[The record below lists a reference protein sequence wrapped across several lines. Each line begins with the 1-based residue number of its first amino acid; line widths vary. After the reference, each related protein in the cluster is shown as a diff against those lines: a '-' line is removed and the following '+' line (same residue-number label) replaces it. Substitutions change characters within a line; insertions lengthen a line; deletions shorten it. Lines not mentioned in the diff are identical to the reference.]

1 MAKGTDELAVPGR
14 AAALVDFTPM
24 NALSLREDPASEP
37 ASAAA
42 LQAWERDIQ
51 GAPPVCPAREEDPFP
66 IIVHCHLRWDFVWQR
81 PQQIFS
87 RLAARHRIL
96 FIEEPIFL
104 EASPDDD
111 VPRLDISEPL
121 SNVVRVVPMLPQG
134 SAASVDAQCQALLT
148 MLGQALREHPLL
160 AGRFERPVQWF
171 YSPMTAPC
179 LLGKFD
185 ARGVVYDCMDELAN
199 FRFAP
204 PDIGAREQFLLERAD
219 LVFTGG
225 YQLFESK
232 SRHHHNV
239 HFYGCG
245 VDVRHFGKA
254 SLDETVVPEDVAA
267 LPGPVFGY
275 FGVID
280 ERLDYP
286 LLQALAERFPQAS
299 IAMAGPFA
307 KVDPE
312 QLPRLPNIHWL
323 GQRAYEELPALV
335 KGFDVCLM
343 PFALNDATRY
353 INPTKTLE
361 YMAAAKPVV
370 STAVADVVR
379 NFTPIVDVA
388 WSQEEFL
395 DAVER
400 AWKCP
405 DPERVVQGV
414 VRAGHASW
422 EATVAEMEQDIRTA
436 LCVAEAA
443 ATPVH
448 ARMELAR

>member
-1 MAKGTDELAVPGR
+1 MVPLRIAVLTSHSAPGLEEL
-14 AAALVDFTPM
+14 
-24 NALSLREDPASEP
+24 LRDP
-37 ASAAA
+37 
-42 LQAWERDIQ
+42 
-51 GAPPVCPAREEDPFP
+51 
-66 IIVHCHLRWDFVWQR
+66 
-81 PQQIFS
+81 
-87 RLAARHRIL
+87 
-96 FIEEPIFL
+96 
-104 EASPDDD
+104 
-111 VPRLDISEPL
+111 
-121 SNVVRVVPMLPQG
+121 N
-134 SAASVDAQCQALLT
+134 
-148 MLGQALREHPLL
+148 
-160 AGRFERPVQWF
+160 
-171 YSPMTAPC
+171 
-179 LLGKFD
+179 
-185 ARGVVYDCMDELAN
+185 RGVVYDCMDELAN

-245 VDVRHFGKA
+245 VDVAHFGRA
-254 SLDETVVPEDVAA
+254 GLEETVVPQDVAG

-312 QLPRLPNIHWL
+312 QLPHLPNLHWL
-323 GQRAYEELPALV
+323 GHRAYEELPSLV

-361 YMAAAKPVV
+361 YMAAGKPVV

-388 WSQEEFL
+388 WSPEEFI

-405 DPERVVQGV
+405 DPGRIAEGV
-414 VRAGHASW
+414 VRAAHASW
-422 EATVAEMEQDIRTA
+422 DATVAEMEQDIRTA

-443 ATPVH
+443 AIPLH
-448 ARMELAR
+448 GRMELAR

>member
-1 MAKGTDELAVPGR
+1 MAKGTDELAAPGR
-14 AAALVDFTPM
+14 AAALVDFDPM
-24 NALSLREDPASEP
+24 NALSLRENPALEP
-37 ASAAA
+37 AGAAA
-42 LQAWERDIQ
+42 LQAWERDIRVPRRACQ
-51 GAPPVCPAREEDPFP
+51 AQDEDPFP

-96 FIEEPIFL
+96 FIEEPMFF
-104 EASPDDD
+104 EASPEDD

-134 SAASVDAQCQALLT
+134 SAASVDAQCQAVLPILN
-148 MLGQALREHPLL
+148 QALQGHPLL
-160 AGRFERPVQWF
+160 AGQFERPVQWF

-179 LLGKFD
+179 LLGQFD
-185 ARGVVYDCMDELAN
+185 VRGVVYDCMDELAN

-204 PDIGAREQFLLERAD
+204 PDIAAREQFLLERAD

-254 SLDETVVPEDVAA
+254 SLDGTAVAPVVADMPS
-267 LPGPVFGY
+267 PVFGY

-299 IAMAGPFA
+299 IAMAGPLA

-361 YMAAAKPVV
+361 YMAAGKPVV

-405 DPERVVQGV
+405 DPERIAEGV

-422 EATVAEMEQDIRTA
+422 SATVADMEQDIRTA
-436 LCVAEAA
+436 LCVAD
-443 ATPVH
+443 ATATSLRPRVES
-448 ARMELAR
+448 AR